1 MRNPRYNRSEF
12 DAHAAL
18 MQAGMK
24 RAVRKT
30 SKPVPRYW
38 GRYLSAL
45 FFVACGATVATA
57 VASFINAAPATY
69 ELATYADGQ
78 RYVLDYNMTAEDCA
92 YAQRNSV
99 VRTACEVAK

>member
-1 MRNPRYNRSEF
+1 MRTPRYNRSEF

-57 VASFINAAPATY
+57 VASFVSTTPRGFAATTKD
-69 ELATYADGQ
+69 EFHLATSHA
-78 RYVLDYNMTAEDCA
+78 
-92 YAQRNSV
+92 
-99 VRTACEVAK
+99 VRTTLLCCA